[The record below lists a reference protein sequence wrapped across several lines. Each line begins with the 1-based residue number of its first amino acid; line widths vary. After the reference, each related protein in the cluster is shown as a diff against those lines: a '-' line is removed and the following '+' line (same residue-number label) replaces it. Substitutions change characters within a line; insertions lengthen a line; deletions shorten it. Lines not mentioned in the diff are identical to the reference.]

1 MPLVPARQW
10 LIGEL
15 ICNGLWPE
23 EARCVF
29 DTRCKPEITS
39 MSGRW
44 DEDVHNFSGAER
56 CRVRLL
62 AFGHVLQWMDANKP
76 DHMARA
82 NFKMAVI

>member
-1 MPLVPARQW
+1 
-10 LIGEL
+10 
-15 ICNGLWPE
+15 
-23 EARCVF
+23 
-29 DTRCKPEITS
+29 